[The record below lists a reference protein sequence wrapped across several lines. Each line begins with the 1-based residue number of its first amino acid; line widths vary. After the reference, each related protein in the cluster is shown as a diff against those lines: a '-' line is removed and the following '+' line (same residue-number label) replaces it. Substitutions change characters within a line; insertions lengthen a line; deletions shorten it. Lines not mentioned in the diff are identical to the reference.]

1 GRKAATTARA
11 TSSSTR
17 TALRARPRHGLPTR
31 RRAVALAIRRAT
43 LTARR
48 ARMRAGVPQARKEVK
63 RWPLNRP
70 LIPDQ
75 SESDVS
81 HECPGGAG
89 NLTTVDGP
97 PLEVIA

>member
-1 GRKAATTARA
+1 M
-11 TSSSTR
+11 
-17 TALRARPRHGLPTR
+17 
-31 RRAVALAIRRAT
+31 RRAT
-43 LTARR
+43 PTVRPAH
-48 ARMRAGVPQARKEVK
+48 MRAGVPQATKEVM
-63 RWPLNRP
+63 RWPLNRS

-97 PLEVIA
+97 PLEIIA